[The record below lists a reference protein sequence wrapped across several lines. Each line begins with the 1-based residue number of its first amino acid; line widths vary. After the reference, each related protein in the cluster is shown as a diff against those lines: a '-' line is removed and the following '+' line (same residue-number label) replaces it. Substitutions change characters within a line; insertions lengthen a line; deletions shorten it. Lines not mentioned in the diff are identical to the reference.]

1 MKLAIRRKLIIVN
14 NVAIGTR
21 SEIRDPRNGISLR
34 DGVVL
39 AGRTLNGNDLRK
51 LLTQVCISY
60 YNEGTNSVLK
70 FEKYSYL

>member
-1 MKLAIRRKLIIVN
+1 MVN

-21 SEIRDPRNGISLR
+21 PEIRDPRNGISLR

-39 AGRTLNGNDLRK
+39 AGRTINGNDLRK

-60 YNEGTNSVLK
+60 YNDATYSVLK

>member
-1 MKLAIRRKLIIVN
+1 MNLTIRRKLIIVN

-21 SEIRDPRNGISLR
+21 PEIRYPRNGISLR

-60 YNEGTNSVLK
+60 CNGAKNSILK
-70 FEKYSYL
+70 FEKYLY